1 MPTSFPEIEPTDRSF
16 NAPRWPTSSDTTKS
30 GAITRRL
37 WGSRPNSGQLSLK
50 FQNTTDANA
59 AAILAAYDNAKG
71 SVDSL
76 TLPDILFNGANA
88 NLKAW
93 LDGSAHGAGLLW
105 CFTEGSP
112 PQVESIAPG
121 RSTVTVSLTAELRT
135 PSSPVAPANG
145 VGVWYVASTAV
156 DRGTTFNEYRAVE
169 IGEPYVIQGGT
180 YDGQL
185 YENRIVSI
193 AQLADPNDV
202 SDYTP
207 NDGSTVFFQ
216 ARDRTLA
223 AKNNSYWSSC
233 DEGFNPVNST
243 SSGSLQLALYRDG
256 IYQSSLIT
264 IGALNALTINCEY
277 RFASETTTLTYIG
290 PGTIND
296 WYSGSV
302 GFTCNNYGI
311 SRVCFST
318 TPFSP
323 DLPGPS

>member
-71 SVDSL
+71 PVDTL

-121 RSTVTVSLTAELRT
+121 RSTVTVNLTAELRT
-135 PSSPVAPANG
+135 PSSPAPPANG
-145 VGVWYVASTAV
+145 VGVWYSTHIATELGNTYPRYNVIEIPEPYVNGNGQLVEYKVITTPQQTESSIMTVEPPIGGEPVFFTAV
-156 DRGTTFNEYRAVE
+156 DRSATAIPGLDYW
-169 IGEPYVIQGGT
+169 
-180 YDGQL
+180 DC
-185 YENRIVSI
+185 
-193 AQLADPNDV
+193 DPNRQAAGAFSAMYVQQFVGGQD
-202 SDYTP
+202 T
-207 NDGSTVFFQ
+207 STRRRLPF
-216 ARDRTLA
+216 
-223 AKNNSYWSSC
+223 
-233 DEGFNPVNST
+233 ST
-243 SSGSLQLALYRDG
+243 SLTIDC
-256 IYQSSLIT
+256 IYQT
-264 IGALNALTINCEY
+264 AQ
-277 RFASETTTLTYIG
+277 ETNTLTYIG
-290 PGTIND
+290 PGVIRD
-296 WYSGSV
+296 WYSSSILSG
-302 GFTCNNYGI
+302 GFWSIGDASGYLKTSPI
-311 SRVCFST
+311 
-318 TPFSP
+318 PAP